1 MSPGSQL
8 SHAGLNVGEII
19 MSEGETMV
27 ASREALIG
35 ALNAAGP
42 DEPIELMTAFY
53 SYKVLVDKSATGP
66 MVGVSLQDVGS
77 AVMVAGMTDD
87 SAAGKAGLKVD
98 DEVLSINGKICT
110 QWTEAVE
117 EIKSAER
124 WVEFVVKGE
133 NETTAKTAK
142 KTLVERD
149 PAADGATWAAPL
161 PLTYFKAAEL
171 RRTSPAAAERRAA
184 STELTLEAAH
194 LFARAIGG
202 RFHTNLLCR
211 LTPLRHPVPNTP
223 PPAANFTT
231 DETFVVPAELV
242 GSSEARCSVPA
253 AAAARTLWVQLSTSA
268 GLEYTPYL

>member
-1 MSPGSQL
+1 M
-8 SHAGLNVGEII
+8 A
-19 MSEGETMV
+19 TT
-27 ASREALIG
+27 AAEA
-35 ALNAAGP
+35 
-42 DEPIELMTAFY
+42 
-53 SYKVLVDKSATGP
+53 
-66 MVGVSLQDVGS
+66 GS
-77 AVMVAGMTDD
+77 AASER
-87 SAAGKAGLKVD
+87 SAARFVSWG
-98 DEVLSINGKICT
+98 EVECDAPQRGWHEAAFLSVT
-110 QWTEAVE
+110 H
-117 EIKSAER
+117 
-124 WVEFVVKGE
+124 
-133 NETTAKTAK
+133 
-142 KTLVERD
+142 
-149 PAADGATWAAPL
+149 DGATWAAPL
-161 PLTYFKAAEL
+161 PLTYFKTAEL

-268 GLEYTPYL
+268 GLEYTPYARAHRLTQYDTTARANLSTAAPNYAPLAGAAVVLLRGANLSPRDVPAALCLRAAERGTLPSYHP